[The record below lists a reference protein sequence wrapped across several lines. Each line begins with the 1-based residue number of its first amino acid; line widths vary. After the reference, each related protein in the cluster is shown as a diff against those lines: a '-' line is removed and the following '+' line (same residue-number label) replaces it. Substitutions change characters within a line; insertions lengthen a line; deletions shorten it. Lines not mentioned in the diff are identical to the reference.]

1 MDLSLSHEPE
11 RVHARSRL
19 DGPSLTLKITD
30 GGAKTEEQRECLR
43 EVDPDGAQ
51 GFLVSR
57 EQRPSC

>member
-1 MDLSLSHEPE
+1 MNLSASMRAVASMEN
-11 RVHARSRL
+11 R
-19 DGPSLTLKITD
+19 LTLKITD